1 VQSYQT
7 MATAS
12 VRLAEHSV
20 LQAKNEE
27 EGLGDSCGV
36 AVGTGRGPRF
46 ELRIS
51 DRDTFSAFSHDT
63 GDKVKQLEALAEQ
76 AEAVNATSVEAGV
89 ARQAELRHIVNQAK
103 LFETDPIQHELRQS
117 AVERLQKGRGTIEAP
132 SQRHGQIESFTCPDA
147 VVCTENSIRVADV
160 MESPKLAE

>member
-1 VQSYQT
+1 

-36 AVGTGRGPRF
+36 AVGTGRGARF

-51 DRDTFSAFSHDT
+51 DRDTFSAFSHDI

-76 AEAVNATSVEAGV
+76 AEAVNTTSVEAAV

-117 AVERLQKGRGTIEAP
+117 AVER
-132 SQRHGQIESFTCPDA
+132 
-147 VVCTENSIRVADV
+147 
-160 MESPKLAE
+160 